1 MLQRSGRNEATTR
14 PSGPSV
20 LASTARRSSVLANAG
35 GRAPSSV
42 EQHVEEQGPEGVVGG
57 EHVHAPLPATPLEAA
72 TLSAG
77 LQLGVGAVG
86 QAGGNVED
94 HPVVAAGVVT
104 DEAGQGAAAPGG
116 DGGEAVRLQGPA
128 CGGKRR
134 AVDKDDDLLVST
146 LRPLL
151 RQTEQ
156 APAHP
161 GLLEIAEHRRE
172 DGVQREGDPG
182 SRDG

>member
-1 MLQRSGRNEATTR
+1 M
-14 PSGPSV
+14 
-20 LASTARRSSVLANAG
+20 
-35 GRAPSSV
+35 
-42 EQHVEEQGPEGVVGG
+42 EEQGPEGVVGG
-57 EHVHAPLPATPLEAA
+57 EHVDASLPATALEAA
-72 TLSAG
+72 TLGTG

-86 QAGGNVED
+86 ETGGNVED
-94 HPVVAAGVVT
+94 HPAVAAGVVA
-104 DEAGQGAAAPGG
+104 DEAGQWAAAPGG
-116 DGGEAVRLQGPA
+116 DRGEAVRLQGPA

-134 AVDKDDDLLVST
+134 AVDKDDDLLVSA

-172 DGVQREGDPG
+172 DGVEREGDPG
-182 SRDG
+182 RWDR